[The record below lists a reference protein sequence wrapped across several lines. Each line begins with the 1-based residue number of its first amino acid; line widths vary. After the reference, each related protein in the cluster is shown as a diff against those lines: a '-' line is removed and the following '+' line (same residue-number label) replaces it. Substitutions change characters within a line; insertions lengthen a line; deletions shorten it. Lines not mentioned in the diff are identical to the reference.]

1 MRLKIK
7 GNSLSFQLIIFI
19 LSNQTTAMSK
29 GLLATFLSFLF
40 MIPASAQLGAMK
52 LVGKDTKDYKTGF
65 GAFVKTGIPVTDG
78 SDVTLEVGADIF
90 FLNDGYGDADG
101 TIMCP
106 LKAGYRYTLNGTG
119 EGLYVEPQVGYDL
132 YGITSLR
139 DENGQLINL
148 KYHGAIL
155 AAGTGYL
162 FYLWGVSFDVNLR
175 YETVIAHGGSNNF
188 ISLGI
193 TKYFSFKKRDNGY

>member
-1 MRLKIK
+1 MGK
-7 GNSLSFQLIIFI
+7 GIITTCLLVFLIP
-19 LSNQTTAMSK
+19 QVH
-29 GLLATFLSFLF
+29 
-40 MIPASAQLGAMK
+40 AQLGAMK
-52 LVGKDTKDYKTGF
+52 LVGKDTKDYKPGF

-78 SDVTLEVGADIF
+78 SDVTIEIGADIF

-119 EGLYVEPQVGYDL
+119 KGLYVEPQVGYDI
-132 YGITSLR
+132 YGITSLH
-139 DENGQLINL
+139 DAYGKVINL
-148 KYHGAIL
+148 KYHGAVL

-162 FYLWGVSFDVNLR
+162 FFLWGVSFDVNLR

-188 ISLGI
+188 ISFGI
-193 TKYFSFKKRDNGY
+193 TKYFSFKKRDNDY